1 MLRTYAVLLLTLLGL
16 PLPAKQLAFY
26 HQGDVLHY
34 QWQTPDGQV
43 LRLQSK
49 LSNPTQVPALIDWR
63 PAMADAYVY
72 RALMQDAAAQYPAQ
86 RFELHRQHGQWQ
98 MSYQTS
104 DAALGAEIS
113 QWLSQQR
120 SQRWGE
126 YLAQHYFVQDQDPMG
141 QAVVRYD
148 YARLVQTLAPE
159 LATLATQLQAVTEQ
173 AQPQQSPPNAEEQ
186 RRMIGW
192 MLDFVQSIPY
202 RELGSSTTERG
213 LSFLLPRQV
222 LAQNAG
228 DCDSKMV
235 LMAGLLRSR
244 FPKLPLTLVLVPNH
258 ALLAVGMAAQAQD
271 KQLPANGGVLLEV
284 AGPGAFPPGQ
294 VAKTTQMY
302 LDTGHFQAI
311 DVAP

>member
-1 MLRTYAVLLLTLLGL
+1 MLRTCAVLLLTLLGL

-26 HQGDVLHY
+26 SQGDVLHY

-49 LSNPTQVPALIDWR
+49 LNPQTQVPALIDWR

-72 RALMQDAAAQYPAQ
+72 RALMHDAAVQYPDQ
-86 RFELHRQHGQWQ
+86 RFELHQQNGRWQ
-98 MSYQTS
+98 MSYRVA
-104 DAALGAEIS
+104 DADLGAEIS
-113 QWLSQQR
+113 QWLGQQR

-126 YLAQHYFVQDQDPMG
+126 YLAQHYFVQDQDPFG
-141 QAVVRYD
+141 RSVVRYD

-173 AQPQQSPPNAEEQ
+173 AKPQQTPPNAEDL
-186 RRMIGW
+186 RRLIGW

-202 RELGSSTTERG
+202 RALGGEGGSRG

-222 LAQNAG
+222 LAQNVG

-235 LMAGLLRSR
+235 LMAALLRSR
-244 FPKLPLTLVLVPNH
+244 FPKLPLKLVLVPNH
-258 ALLAVGMAAQAQD
+258 ALLAVGMAAQGED

-284 AGPGAFPPGQ
+284 AGPGLFPPGRL
-294 VAKTTQMY
+294 AKTTQMY
-302 LDTGHFQAI
+302 LDSGHFQAI
-311 DVAP
+311 EVAP

>member
-1 MLRTYAVLLLTLLGL
+1 MLRTGFTLLLTLLCL

-26 HQGDVLHY
+26 HQGDLLNY

-49 LSNPTQVPALIDWR
+49 LSAQTRVPALIDWR

-72 RALMQDAAAQYPAQ
+72 RALMQDATSQYPAQ
-86 RFELHRQHGQWQ
+86 RFELHRQNGQWQ
-98 MSYQTS
+98 MRYQVA

-113 QWLSQQR
+113 QWLEQQR
-120 SQRWGE
+120 TQRWAE
-126 YLAQHYFVQDQDPMG
+126 YLTQHYFVQDQDTLGRPL
-141 QAVVRYD
+141 VRYD

-173 AQPQQSPPNAEEQ
+173 AQPQQSPPNAGDQ
-186 RRMIGW
+186 RRLIGW

-202 RELGSSTTERG
+202 RALGSSSTERG

-222 LAQNAG
+222 LAQNVG

-235 LMAGLLRSR
+235 LMAALLRSR
-244 FPKLPLTLVLVPNH
+244 FPKLPVTLVLVPNH
-258 ALLAVGMAAQAQD
+258 ALLAVGMAAQAGDQ
-271 KQLPANGGVLLEV
+271 QLPNNGGVLLEV
-284 AGPGAFPPGQ
+284 AGPGLYPPGQ
-294 VAKTTQMY
+294 VAPTTQRY
-302 LDTGHFQAI
+302 LDSGQVQAI
-311 DVAP
+311 AVEQ

>member
-186 RRMIGW
+186 RRLIGW

-202 RELGSSTTERG
+202 RALGGEGGSRG

-222 LAQNAG
+222 LAQNVG

-235 LMAGLLRSR
+235 LMAALLRSR
-244 FPKLPLTLVLVPNH
+244 FPKLPLQLVLVPNH
-258 ALLAVGMAAQAQD
+258 ALLAVGMAAQAED
-271 KQLPANGGVLLEV
+271 RQLPNQGGVLLEV
-284 AGPGAFPPGQ
+284 AGPGLYPPGQ
-294 VAKTTQMY
+294 VAQTTQMY
-302 LDTGHFQAI
+302 LDSGHFQAI
-311 DVAP
+311 EVAQ